1 MGLSWLVVGVKKPA
15 GGRAWWLLV
24 GSTGVGW
31 MQSAL
36 VGKRFGFAPVAKG
49 SRLLV
54 AARCINMQHR
64 FQAFGAPRMAPM
76 FWLSLDMTTSAFYEC
91 IEAVEAKVAY

>member
-1 MGLSWLVVGVKKPA
+1 
-15 GGRAWWLLV
+15 
-24 GSTGVGW
+24 

-76 FWLSLDMTTSAFYEC
+76 FWLSLDMTTSAFFAPQAAANGC
-91 IEAVEAKVAY
+91 SLDSSDLRAAMASLMLLKPPK